1 MSETMEITALA
12 HGGDGIGR
20 VEGQVC
26 FVPFAL
32 PGDTVRARIVR
43 RAKRVL
49 WAEIEEVLA
58 PSPDRL
64 PGVRPA
70 GHAMWLHFAYPEQ
83 AVWKR
88 KLVRDLLARIGRLD
102 AEPGWAEEEGL
113 RLGYRT
119 RAEFHG
125 DGRAFGFFE
134 RGTHRIAPAA
144 SCPLNHARLDEALA
158 RLHPLGLDGE
168 FTVTVNPEGDDT
180 LVWSRAA
187 PAALREAFP
196 YTNTP
201 RDPDRHAFV
210 FDGAPVVNGAF
221 AQASLL
227 LNRLLMRTVDEYV
240 GGADSLF
247 DAYCGSG
254 NLSLPL
260 AGRMRVAG
268 MDHHRPAIAAAA
280 ALDAGAYRVGGEP
293 DMARAIAGESWGVVL
308 LDPPRQGAK
317 ALMPAL
323 GRCAAGAIVYVSCDP
338 ATFARDAAA
347 LHGAGWRIERLC
359 VVDLFPH
366 TPHIET
372 VCRFVR

>member
-1 MSETMEITALA
+1 MSETLEITALA

-43 RAKRVL
+43 RAKGVL
-49 WAEIEEVLA
+49 WAEMEEVIA

-64 PGVRPA
+64 PGVQPT
-70 GHAMWLHFAYPEQ
+70 GHAMWLHFAYPAQ
-83 AVWKR
+83 AVWKQ
-88 KLVRDLLARIGRLD
+88 KLVRDLLARIGRIE
-102 AEPGWAEEEGL
+102 AEPDWAEDAPL

-125 DGRAFGFFE
+125 DGREFGFFE
-134 RGTHRIAPAA
+134 RGTHHIAATA
-144 SCPLNHARLDEALA
+144 SCPLNHPRLDEALA
-158 RLHPLGLDGE
+158 RLRPLGLDGA

-180 LVWSRAA
+180 LVWARAA

-196 YTNTP
+196 QTNTP
-201 RDPDRHAFV
+201 RDPDRHAFE

-227 LNRLLMRTVDEYV
+227 LNRLLTRLVVEFV
-240 GGADSLF
+240 GAADSLF

-260 AGRMRVAG
+260 AGTMRVTG
-268 MDHHRPAIAAAA
+268 MDHHRPAIEAAAA
-280 ALDAGAYRVGGEP
+280 TGAGDYRPGGETN
-293 DMARAIAGESWGVVL
+293 MARAIAGQPWGVVL

-317 ALMPAL
+317 ALTPAL
-323 GRCAAGAIVYVSCDP
+323 CRSEAGAIVYVSCDP

-347 LHGAGWRIERLC
+347 LHAAGWRIARLC
-359 VVDLFPH
+359 AVDLFPH